1 MNDFEQTTG
10 AGATGPAG
18 AGATGVAG
26 ILTRGVRRA
35 LVERGY
41 ASLTEFRLVSGRRAD
56 VLAIDEAGEIII
68 VEVKSSVADFRADQ
82 KWPEYQAWCDTFFF
96 AVGPDFPADLIPVE
110 CGLMVADGFG
120 AAVLR
125 DAPMV
130 KLNAARRRALTLR
143 IALTASRRLH
153 RQEDPMMTLAVDM
166 AG

>member
-1 MNDFEQTTG
+1 MDDVEG
-10 AGATGPAG
+10 AAG
-18 AGATGVAG
+18 RPGVTEL
-26 ILTRGVRRA
+26 LTRGVRRA

-41 ASLTEFRLVSGRRAD
+41 ASLTEFRLASGRRAD
-56 VLAIDEAGEIII
+56 VLAVNEAGEVVI

-96 AVGPDFPADLIPVE
+96 AVAADFPADLIPAE

-125 DAPMV
+125 DAPLV
-130 KLNAARRRALTLR
+130 KLNPARRRTLVLR
-143 IALTASRRLH
+143 MARMAAGRLH
-153 RQEDPMMTLAVDM
+153 RLEDPMMSLAVDM